1 MPLTPKSISIFK
13 KLGII
18 VFLLVL
24 IAPVFFGYIVR
35 WTNRELLSG
44 LVISIYGIY
53 SVVNFIIQVTT
64 ATINNKRIDKDVKER
79 PEGWN
84 DLKVG
89 VMVVGYREDKF
100 MFRKCLESIKASKY
114 SNIVKRICVIDGC
127 DHDDLYLADIYS
139 ELYQAS
145 VIRLEKPLCELTEQ
159 EAKDFN
165 YDVFGNKNEDI
176 CILQPHRGKREALYT
191 GFKVF
196 MNDET
201 IDAVITTDSDT
212 ILDEN
217 AVLEMVYQLRHDDIG
232 AVAGQIGVWN
242 TDTLL
247 TFIVSLRYW
256 YSFNLERACDSFFRC
271 VMCVAGPMGCYKV
284 GVLKQI
290 IEPWYNQ
297 WFLGIKCTYGDDRH
311 LTNCIL
317 SLGKRVIYTR
327 HAIGYTD
334 TPPSFWVYL
343 NQQTR
348 WGKSYFREIF
358 FTMKAID
365 RQSIWIGWELFYHTF
380 YFFLLLFWTMMLLW
394 LTSIR
399 TKTFAVL
406 LMTSFGVLKS
416 IYGFVASE
424 WDVRFLF
431 FHLYGYI
438 YFFVIIPSKIAALLT
453 MRDGGWGTRG
463 TYLSS
468 LTNHLNK
475 LVVFAWVAVLGAG
488 TGYAI
493 YNNRVFLWDNEDYRF
508 AFIGFM
514 SYVCFLSISL
524 ATYMILQWRGVLDN
538 QVFRNLREEFYQ
550 NIEYFRKHRG
560 ELQV

>member
-1 MPLTPKSISIFK
+1 MPLTENAIRNFK
-13 KLGII
+13 KAGICI
-18 VFLLVL
+18 FLLIM
-24 IAPVFFGYIVR
+24 IAPVFFGYIAR
-35 WTNRELLSG
+35 WTNPELLDM

-64 ATINNKRIDKDVKER
+64 ATINNRKIDKDVRDRHTDWKELR
-79 PEGWN
+79 
-84 DLKVG
+84 VG

-100 MFRKCLESIKASKY
+100 MFRKCLESIRASTY
-114 SNIVKRICVIDGC
+114 PNIVRRLCVIDGR
-127 DHDDLYLADIYS
+127 DHEDKYMADIYS
-139 ELYQAS
+139 ELYQAKVVS
-145 VIRLEKPLCELTEQ
+145 LDQPLCDMKQDEI
-159 EAKDFN
+159 D
-165 YDVFGNKNEDI
+165 YSVFGNQIDDV
-176 CILQPHRGKREALYT
+176 CIMQPHRGKREALYT

-196 MNDET
+196 MNDPS
-201 IDAVITTDSDT
+201 IDAIITTDSDT
-212 ILDEN
+212 ILDKN
-217 AVLEMVYQLRHDDIG
+217 AVLEMLYQLRHEDIG

-256 YSFNLERACDSFFRC
+256 FSFNLERACDSFFRC

-284 GVLKQI
+284 SVLKEI
-290 IEPWYNQ
+290 IEPWFSQ
-297 WFLGIKCTYGDDRH
+297 RFLGIKCTYGDDRH

-317 SLGKRVIYTR
+317 SLGRRVIYTR

-358 FTMKAID
+358 FTLNAID

-380 YFFLLLFWTMMLLW
+380 YFFLLLFWSMMLLW

-399 TKTFAVL
+399 TKVFAVL
-406 LMTSFGVLKS
+406 LMTAFGIIKS
-416 IYGFVASE
+416 LYGFVITRES
-424 WDVRFLF
+424 RFLF
-431 FHLYGYI
+431 FHLYSYI

-475 LVVFAWVAVLGAG
+475 VVLFAWVGVLGAG
-488 TGYAI
+488 FGYTVA
-493 YNNRVFLWDNEDYRF
+493 NNHVFDWNNWDYKF
-508 AFIGFM
+508 AFSGFM
-514 SYVCFLSISL
+514 AYVGFFCLSIVSYL
-524 ATYMILQWRGVLDN
+524 LCQWKGVFDN
-538 QVFRNLREEFYQ
+538 DVFKSLREEFYETEP
-550 NIEYFRKHRG
+550 I
-560 ELQV
+560 V